1 MSEIT
6 VRRATLDDVDALLQM
21 ENECFTDPWD
31 KRTFEGLL
39 ANPAVYF
46 IIAENNSEPVAYG
59 GMTVIIDESEI
70 LNVAVRPEM
79 RQKGLGRLMVN
90 EMLDICR
97 KCDVVT
103 VFLEHRQSNFAA
115 ASLYESIGFVVYG
128 VRKRYYSSPTEDAVL
143 RNLNLSRKE
152 I

>member
-6 VRRATLDDVDALLQM
+6 VRRATAEDVDALLQM

-31 KRTFEGLL
+31 RRTFEGLIS
-39 ANPAVYF
+39 NPAVYF
-46 IIAENNSEPVAYG
+46 IIAENSGVPIAFG
-59 GMTVIIDESEI
+59 GMTVIIDECEI

-79 RQKGLGRLMVN
+79 RQKGIGRLMVN
-90 EMLDICR
+90 EILDVCR
-97 KCDVVT
+97 NLDVVT
-103 VFLEHRQSNFAA
+103 VFLEHRESNVAA
-115 ASLYESIGFVVYG
+115 ASLYESMGFVPYG
-128 VRKRYYSSPTEDAVL
+128 IRKRYYSSPTEDAIL